1 MNQQILKVIS
11 RIKENLK
18 EVEMDG
24 VTHSLFDDIYD
35 NLGEIEDI
43 IYDDEMQ
50 DGYTADEDD
59 F

>member
-43 IYDDEMQ
+43 IYDSEME

>member
-1 MNQQILKVIS
+1 MVEEKVENLGK
-11 RIKENLK
+11 IKENLK

>member
-1 MNQQILKVIS
+1 MNQKILKVVTK
-11 RIKENLK
+11 IKENLK

-24 VTHSLFDDIYD
+24 ITHSLFDDIYD

-43 IYDDEMQ
+43 IYDSEME
-50 DGYTADEDD
+50 DGYTNDEDD